1 VLALER
7 QQTIAVR
14 QDHGL
19 FSRTGVEYITPLYI
33 IVPRALAAA
42 LASVQLWRIGRRMAV
57 PASVVAYA
65 RRSLA
70 EPAAAVGD
78 GLPDQA
84 AVI

>member
-1 VLALER
+1 MLALER

-57 PASVVAYA
+57 PASVIADA
-65 RRSLA
+65 RRALA

-78 GLPDQA
+78 ARPDQA